1 LNVCK
6 CNKQKKEG
14 EKMQIYQ
21 AVILGIIQGL
31 TELLPVSSSAHLNLI
46 PWIFN
51 WQNIPEGFD
60 VALHIG
66 TLLAIVIFFAKDWI
80 GLIKGGFKKV
90 VKKEDSTEGRIFW
103 YIVIATIPAGILSLV
118 LEKLKGKL
126 FEGNLKLEMLV
137 IAISLIVM
145 GIILYIVDKKAK
157 SKIKYEQINL
167 KQSILIGISQALAAA
182 FPGVSRSGITMTVAR
197 GMKIER
203 ESAARFSFILST
215 PIVLAAALYELKHFQ
230 FDLAF
235 FIGILVSFLVGLVV
249 IKFLLKYLQKGSFK
263 VFAIY
268 RVVFGIVIIAY
279 TLLFH

>member
-1 LNVCK
+1 
-6 CNKQKKEG
+6 
-14 EKMQIYQ
+14 MQIYQ
-21 AVILGIIQGL
+21 AVILGVVQGL

-80 GLIKGGFKKV
+80 ALIKGGFQKV
-90 VKKEDSTEGRIFW
+90 VKKEESTEGRIFW

-118 LEKLKGKL
+118 LEKIKGKL
-126 FEGNLKLEMLV
+126 FDGNLKLEMIV

-145 GIILYIVDKKAK
+145 GIILYIVDKRAK

-167 KQSILIGISQALAAA
+167 KQSVLIGVSQAIAAA

-197 GMKIER
+197 GMQIER
-203 ESAARFSFILST
+203 ESAARYSFLLST
-215 PIVLAAALYELKHFQ
+215 PIVLAAALYEFKYFE
-230 FDLAF
+230 FNLAF
-235 FIGILVSFLVGLVV
+235 LIGIIVSFIVGLVV

-268 RVVFGIVIIAY
+268 RVVFGIFIIAY